1 MKKWFAMLLAVLMVV
16 SLAACTQT
24 TPTAAPT
31 TKPTTAPTAKPT
43 EAPTEAPV
51 KVMTYE
57 EYAAA
62 PIESEVVVETYVQ
75 AKQSWWDN
83 KGTFY
88 TQDENGG
95 YYLYNMTC
103 TQEEYNKLVPGTKIR
118 VTGFKSEWAGEVEIT
133 DAAFEILEG
142 SYIAEPAEVSANDA
156 AGLEQHMNQLVTFKR
171 MTVEA
176 MDDGAAFNY
185 KNAEE
190 KSDDLY
196 FRATNGDTINFCVE
210 FYLTGKDTDVYKAV
224 EGLKVGDTV
233 DVTCFMYWYNGPN
246 PHVISVTPAEQ
257 EAKGE
262 GVMTYEEFA
271 AAPLESEVTVET
283 YVQAF
288 QSWYNG
294 KIKLYTQDDVG
305 GYYIYDMACSQ
316 EDAAKLTPGT
326 KIRVKGYKSAWAGE
340 VEITDATYEIL
351 EGTYVAPAKDISSLV
366 GETDLEEKMNQYVAF
381 RKMVVAAYDEEG
393 NAIRYKNAQEKTDDI
408 YFKASLNGEIIEF
421 CVEFYLTGK
430 DTAVYKAV
438 EQLQV
443 GQVID
448 VEAFLYWYNGPNP
461 HVYAISA
468 EAPEEKSAGVMTYAE
483 YAGADI
489 DAEVTVETYVQ
500 AKQSWYQD
508 KGTFYTQDQEGGY
521 YLYNMPC
528 SKEEYDKLVPG
539 TKIRVKGFKAA
550 WAGEVEIV
558 DTTFEIVEG
567 SEWIAEPVDLT
578 ALIGTDLLEQ
588 YQNRFFSMK
597 GLTIVAQDDGAA
609 FNYKNAEQKTDDLYF
624 KATLGDKEISL
635 CVEFYLCGKDTD
647 VYKAVEGLKVG
658 DKVDIEGFLYW
669 YNGANPHVTS
679 LVTAE

>member
-62 PIESEVVVETYVQ
+62 PLESEVVVETYVQ

-305 GYYIYDMACSQ
+305 GYY
-316 EDAAKLTPGT
+316 
-326 KIRVKGYKSAWAGE
+326 
-340 VEITDATYEIL
+340 
-351 EGTYVAPAKDISSLV
+351 
-366 GETDLEEKMNQYVAF
+366 
-381 RKMVVAAYDEEG
+381 RK
-393 NAIRYKNAQEKTDDI
+393 
-408 YFKASLNGEIIEF
+408 
-421 CVEFYLTGK
+421 
-430 DTAVYKAV
+430 
-438 EQLQV
+438 
-443 GQVID
+443 
-448 VEAFLYWYNGPNP
+448 
-461 HVYAISA
+461 
-468 EAPEEKSAGVMTYAE
+468 
-483 YAGADI
+483 
-489 DAEVTVETYVQ
+489 
-500 AKQSWYQD
+500 
-508 KGTFYTQDQEGGY
+508 
-521 YLYNMPC
+521 
-528 SKEEYDKLVPG
+528 
-539 TKIRVKGFKAA
+539 
-550 WAGEVEIV
+550 
-558 DTTFEIVEG
+558 
-567 SEWIAEPVDLT
+567 
-578 ALIGTDLLEQ
+578 
-588 YQNRFFSMK
+588 
-597 GLTIVAQDDGAA
+597 
-609 FNYKNAEQKTDDLYF
+609 
-624 KATLGDKEISL
+624 TLRS
-635 CVEFYLCGKDTD
+635 
-647 VYKAVEGLKVG
+647 
-658 DKVDIEGFLYW
+658 
-669 YNGANPHVTS
+669 
-679 LVTAE
+679 